1 LVFVWELLFT
11 VDDLGV
17 FEKPPD
23 LKSPVDDLLVVEELS
38 DLVVPLDDLG
48 VEKLPDL
55 KLPPELRLLP
65 PLLAYATV

>member
-1 LVFVWELLFT
+1 MLT

-23 LKSPVDDLLVVEELS
+23 LKSPVDDLLVVEELEELGELL
-38 DLVVPLDDLG
+38 DLVVLLDDFG

-55 KLPPELRLLP
+55 KLPPELRPP
-65 PLLAYATV
+65 PLLLAYTMV